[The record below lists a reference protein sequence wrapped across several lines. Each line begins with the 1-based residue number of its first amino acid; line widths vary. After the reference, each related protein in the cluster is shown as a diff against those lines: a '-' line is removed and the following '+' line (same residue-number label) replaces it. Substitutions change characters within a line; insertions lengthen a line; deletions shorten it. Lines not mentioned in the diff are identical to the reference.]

1 MISACNQNTNVL
13 RKELYLVVLTT
24 TRHDYQGLNSSIVTS
39 LSICNYLE
47 FTTVFLYILFSCWD
61 ISLVVHP
68 PPPPPPPPTHTH
80 TLDTPHPLIVVHP
93 PTPQPPPT
101 TPSHTHT
108 WHPPPPHLI
117 EVYINHVFR
126 KCLSCGIQD
135 LYYNVYL
142 DPQKEHCELLL
153 IVWFVVYIWKFFWSI
168 SLTSLSF
175 SQTGHIWI

>member
-47 FTTVFLYILFSCWD
+47 FTTVFLYFLFTCWD
-61 ISLVVHP
+61 ISLVVHHP
-68 PPPPPPPPTHTH
+68 PPPHTHTH
-80 TLDTPHPLIVVHP
+80 TWHPPPPHSCAPPHP
-93 PTPQPPPT
+93 PPP
-101 TPSHTHT
+101 HTHT

-117 EVYINHVFR
+117 EVY
-126 KCLSCGIQD
+126 
-135 LYYNVYL
+135 YNVFL